1 MDKVVPH
8 TNKTYVWCVCQEV
21 EGIQAACPIYF
32 LKLLKYL
39 NRLRGSVGLWEMLS
53 GLKKKKKET
62 RFHLHY
68 TKAKRVNQEAMG
80 KDGHSMAFSTS
91 FMPE

>member
-1 MDKVVPH
+1 M
-8 TNKTYVWCVCQEV
+8 

-32 LKLLKYL
+32 LKFLKYL
-39 NRLRGSVGLWEMLS
+39 NRLRGSVGVWEMLS
-53 GLKKKKKET
+53 GLKKKNET

-80 KDGHSMAFSTS
+80 KDRHSMAFSTS